1 VNVVTAMFVH
11 GGWLH
16 LIGNLLSLWIFGDN
30 VEDQMGHGR
39 YLLFY
44 LFAGVLANLAQVAAL
59 PSSAVP
65 LVGAS
70 GAIAAV
76 MGAYLVFFP
85 YSRIL
90 VLVFLFVFIDV
101 VEIPAVFFLELW
113 FFMQLISG
121 VGQLA
126 NIPGEN
132 VGFWAHIAGFA
143 VGAIGAFM
151 LRRPERRRAEWWN

>member
-1 VNVVTAMFVH
+1 M
-11 GGWLH
+11 
-16 LIGNLLSLWIFGDN
+16 
-30 VEDQMGHGR
+30 
-39 YLLFY
+39 
-44 LFAGVLANLAQVAAL
+44 
-59 PSSAVP
+59 P

-76 MGAYLVFFP
+76 MGAYLVLFP

-90 VLVFLFVFIDV
+90 VLVFLFVFVDV
-101 VEIPAVFFLELW
+101 VEIPAVFFLALW

-132 VGFWAHIAGFA
+132 VGFWAHIGGFA
-143 VGAIGAFM
+143 VGAIAAFV